1 LIWQSA
7 RGSIVCNAHSAV
19 SSVGGFIHR
28 LKSAMDMLV
37 EGFDAFG
44 VHIQYWMPL
53 AVLVVAVV
61 ILVNLRWGA
70 GT

>member
-1 LIWQSA
+1 
-7 RGSIVCNAHSAV
+7 
-19 SSVGGFIHR
+19 
-28 LKSAMDMLV
+28 MDMLV

-61 ILVNLRWGA
+61 ILVTLRWGA
-70 GT
+70 GA